1 VSLVLCTQETLNM
14 FLGMGR
20 PAWREARATLQK
32 ILSGSLS
39 SAPFIYYPLRLLAFL
54 FTDHTISMQFAKCQ
68 EKQTNS
74 LFACWFQPGLISQPT
89 VFSSHNKSAIAE
101 LISPETNQRTGRS
114 YK

>member
-1 VSLVLCTQETLNM
+1 M

-68 EKQTNS
+68 EKKTKCGCLFIPAIDVDGNIYSCGAAVLTLLS
-74 LFACWFQPGLISQPT
+74 LSLCS
-89 VFSSHNKSAIAE
+89 
-101 LISPETNQRTGRS
+101 R
-114 YK
+114 